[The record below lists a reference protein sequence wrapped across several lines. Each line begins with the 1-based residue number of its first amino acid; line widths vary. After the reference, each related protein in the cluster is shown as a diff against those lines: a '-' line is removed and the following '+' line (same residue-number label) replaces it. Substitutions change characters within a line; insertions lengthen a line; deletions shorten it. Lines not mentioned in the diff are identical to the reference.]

1 MCCSSSKSS
10 KFKEEEEEEEEDE
23 DEEDEEEEEEKFP
36 FLGGEEEKILSFF
49 FVGGGKTPL
58 PFDDFE
64 QKTIDKKKKK
74 NWKIHPDKALRYG
87 APSRE
92 RLARVVVFAIDDDD
106 DDDASKGWC
115 RAKTRSS
122 ASRHPGT
129 TKL

>member
-1 MCCSSSKSS
+1 M
-10 KFKEEEEEEEEDE
+10 
-23 DEEDEEEEEEKFP
+23 
-36 FLGGEEEKILSFF
+36 
-49 FVGGGKTPL
+49 
-58 PFDDFE
+58 PFDDFEE

-92 RLARVVVFAIDDDD
+92 RLARVKVVFAIDDDD